1 MRFCAGEASGKHGMM
16 ATGHQISP
24 PPEGEDLPE
33 EAKAA
38 SRHGFRAK
46 LDLWSRWWQREA
58 IGKLDYERVV
68 ARVDEDAGWSPRYA
82 FMTVLSA
89 GIAVLG
95 LLLSS
100 PAVIIGAMLISPLMG
115 PIIGL
120 GFALA
125 IFDWREVRRS
135 AQALAGGSLLAVAF
149 TAAVVLLSP
158 LQEVTPE
165 ILARTRP
172 NLFDL
177 LVAIF
182 SALAGAYAT
191 IRGRGETIVG
201 VAIATALMP
210 PLAVVG
216 FGLATLNLPVFSGA
230 LALFLTNLIA
240 IALTAAIMARI
251 YGFGS
256 SLSPKQ
262 TQAQGSLIII
272 MFLLLSIPLAFSL
285 RQIAWETLATRQI
298 RAEIRDGFGPEARI
312 AQMET
317 EFSGEKVGVRVVVV
331 TESFRPEL
339 DGQLGGAIERRI
351 GRPVQLRL
359 NQVVVNQDLSRFERQ
374 QAVVD
379 RLTLGDAQGAGIA
392 ADLARGL
399 GMDVARIVV
408 DDKARRVVG
417 AASPQSGLSLEAL
430 KAAEVRAKAA
440 NPEWTVEIVPPF
452 VPLPRIG
459 FEPGS
464 ATLDATAEAGIE
476 TARWALQRWNI
487 QSAATIGRVALAND
501 GPARSR
507 SRLAEARS
515 QAVAASL
522 QQDELVVETRT
533 DPPGPRQQR
542 DEPEVGSGSYRT
554 VEIIP
559 LPVDT
564 AQPSPAAVSTAADPT
579 G

>member
-1 MRFCAGEASGKHGMM
+1 M
-16 ATGHQISP
+16 ATGHRTSLQ
-24 PPEGEDLPE
+24 PEGADQPE
-33 EAKAA
+33 GGQGAP
-38 SRHGFRAK
+38 RPGFRAK
-46 LDLWSRWWQREA
+46 LDLFRRWWQREV
-58 IGKLDYERVV
+58 IGKLDYERIV

-256 SLSPKQ
+256 TLSPKQ

-272 MFLLLSIPLAFSL
+272 MFVLLSIPLAFSL
-285 RQIAWETLATRQI
+285 RQIAWETVATRQV
-298 RAEIRDGFGPEARI
+298 RAEIQNSFGPEARI
-312 AQMET
+312 AQMEMDFAN
-317 EFSGEKVGVRVVVV
+317 EMVAARAVVV
-331 TESFRPEL
+331 TETFKPEL
-339 DGQLGGAIERRI
+339 AGQLGAAIEKRI
-351 GRPVQLRL
+351 GRPIKLQL
-359 NQVVVNQDLSRFERQ
+359 NQMVVNQDLSRFERQ
-374 QAVVD
+374 QTVID
-379 RLTLGDAQGAGIA
+379 RLTQSDAYGAGIA

-399 GMDVARIVV
+399 GIDPTRIAV
-408 DDKARRVVG
+408 DDKARRVV
-417 AASPQSGLSLEAL
+417 ASASLQPGLPLEAL
-430 KAAEVRAKAA
+430 KAAEARAREAH
-440 NPEWTVEIVPPF
+440 PDWTVEIIPPF

-459 FEPGS
+459 FQPGS
-464 ATLDATAEAGIE
+464 ATLDATAEARID
-476 TARWALQRWNI
+476 TARWALQRWNM

-501 GPARSR
+501 GPASSR

-522 QQDELVVETRT
+522 QRAELVVETRT
-533 DPPGPRQQR
+533 DPPGPRQRR

-564 AQPSPAAVSTAADPT
+564 AQLPPATVSNAPR
-579 G
+579 